1 MKERGARGRHVRGE
15 GVLAQEAYE
24 NRFYLLSE
32 SAENSYW
39 LKDSQGDK
47 RSRWARKL
55 SIKGNRRLFV
65 NMYVCTIKGS
75 EGLIIKS
82 LTVII
87 EDQILEVTNSMGLY
101 VAVISKKSW
110 RVQTVFTKKWFDIK
124 CPSAEVETN
133 RRLVESLKSRLR
145 GNILCSKRTWW
156 LALLMESIPS
166 RPGQESWWH
175 EALRAS
181 LQGERVTL
189 VLAIGLP

>member
-1 MKERGARGRHVRGE
+1 MKERVAQGRHVRGE
-15 GVLAQEAYE
+15 GALAQEAHE

-101 VAVISKKSW
+101 VAVIPKKSR
-110 RVQTVFTKKWFDIK
+110 RVQTVFTK
-124 CPSAEVETN
+124 E
-133 RRLVESLKSRLR
+133 
-145 GNILCSKRTWW
+145 
-156 LALLMESIPS
+156 
-166 RPGQESWWH
+166 
-175 EALRAS
+175 
-181 LQGERVTL
+181 
-189 VLAIGLP
+189 